1 MTTDRAQA
9 DLGEAIQRLDSLTMY
24 LPTAFHDIV
33 ESQVNPLKELIRKL
47 GGEIEGLEQSYCNT
61 CCDWYT
67 SKAHR
72 NCAQEVDPVL
82 EQEKLDDV
90 WCERE
95 RQTWNLGV

>member
-33 ESQVNPLKELIRKL
+33 ESQVSPLKELIRKL
-47 GGEIEGLEQSYCNT
+47 GREIEGLEQSYCNT

-72 NCAQEVDPVL
+72 SCAIEVDPVL
-82 EQEKLDDV
+82 EQEKLHDV
-90 WCERE
+90 WYERE
-95 RQTWNLGV
+95 REIHNL